1 MPRRSRRRATR
12 RTPGPGRG
20 DQPTTPSAL
29 RVASQEA
36 LPLPSKTARASG
48 SAIALVTG
56 LIGIVMIADATGGG
70 LNSVDDWA
78 RVVGGALMLGLAVVV
93 GMLSVFPAQI
103 ASWVRRR

>member
-1 MPRRSRRRATR
+1 
-12 RTPGPGRG
+12 
-20 DQPTTPSAL
+20 
-29 RVASQEA
+29 
-36 LPLPSKTARASG
+36 
-48 SAIALVTG
+48 VTG